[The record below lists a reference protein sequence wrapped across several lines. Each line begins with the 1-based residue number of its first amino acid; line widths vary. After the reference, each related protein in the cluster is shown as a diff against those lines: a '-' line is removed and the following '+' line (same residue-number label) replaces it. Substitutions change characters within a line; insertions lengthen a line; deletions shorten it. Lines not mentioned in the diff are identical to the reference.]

1 MVLLGTEDAI
11 VRENRRSELAR
22 RLISHVVRTGL
33 ITRLT
38 GLTRGRLATVRR
50 RLMVRT
56 KGRRRGPTKSSLS
69 LFLGSPR
76 ARAEGAAMVSFYAI
90 FGIPIERHGV
100 ALPKRASLDFSERLC
115 ETYEAYCAC
124 FPQTE
129 MELEEMILL
138 RRILTQ
144 ADDIEP
150 GKCRSC
156 KCLILVDRFKGGHKE
171 CSQCE
176 AAQSAGQE
184 TDYGVVERLRKPK
197 SNGQGQHREE
207 RKVRYFKKIKKER
220 GEQAENREASK
231 QE

>member
-11 VRENRRSELAR
+11 LRENRRSELAR

-69 LFLGSPR
+69 LFLGSAR
-76 ARAEGAAMVSFYAI
+76 ARAEGAAMASFYAI
-90 FGIPIERHGV
+90 FGIPIERHGM
-100 ALPKRASLDFSERLC
+100 ALPKQASLDFSERLC

-138 RRILTQ
+138 RTILTQ
-144 ADDIEP
+144 GDDIEL

-156 KCLILVDRFKGGHKE
+156 KSLILVDRFNGVHKE

-176 AAQSAGQE
+176 AQESAGQE
-184 TDYGVVERLRKPK
+184 TDSPLVEDLRQPK
-197 SNGQGQHREE
+197 TNGQGQHRPDG
-207 RKVRYFKKIKKER
+207 KVRHSKKVKKEC
-220 GEQAENREASK
+220 GKEADERQTS
-231 QE
+231 